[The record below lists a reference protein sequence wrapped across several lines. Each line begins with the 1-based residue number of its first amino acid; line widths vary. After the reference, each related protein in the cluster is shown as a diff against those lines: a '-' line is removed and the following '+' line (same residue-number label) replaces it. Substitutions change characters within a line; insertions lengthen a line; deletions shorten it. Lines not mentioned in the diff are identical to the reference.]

1 MSSNHIL
8 FRLINRVLLPWVF
21 MLATVVAHA
30 AASGIVLDK
39 ANIDPDD
46 KASLQRGARYFVD
59 YCFNCHSL
67 AYSRYKRIAV
77 DLGFSDDEISNEM
90 LFTGAKIGDTMTIAL
105 HKSDAKSF
113 FGTAPPDL
121 SVVSRARGVDWIYTY
136 LRSFYRDDSR
146 PWGVNNAV
154 FKDVAMPHVLWELQG
169 LQDAVMEE
177 TEHEGK
183 KHKQIA
189 GFKVTQAGAM
199 STDEF
204 DNTVRDIVNF
214 LHYVGE
220 PAKQSRHQLGRWVI
234 LFLVIY
240 LVIMILLKKD
250 YWRDIK
256 SS

>member
-1 MSSNHIL
+1 MLTHAMKITLIL
-8 FRLINRVLLPWVF
+8 VSLLVS
-21 MLATVVAHA
+21 LTAQ
-30 AASGIVLDK
+30 ASASAIPLDK

-67 AYSRYKRIAV
+67 AYSRYKRIST
-77 DLGFSDDEISNEM
+77 DLDIPEQDISNEM
-90 LFTGAKIGDTMTIAL
+90 LFTGAKIGDTMTISL
-105 HKSDAKSF
+105 RKSDAKNF

-121 SVVSRARGVDWIYTY
+121 SVESRARGVDWIYTY
-136 LRSFYRDDSR
+136 LRSFYQDDSR

-169 LQDAVMEE
+169 LQQAVTEE
-177 TEHEGK
+177 TNDDGK
-183 KHKQIA
+183 KHAHIT
-189 GFKVTQAGAM
+189 GFKIIQPGAM
-199 STDEF
+199 NTEQF
-204 DNTVRDIVNF
+204 DNAVRDIVNF

-220 PAKQSRHQLGRWVI
+220 PAKAKRLQLGRWVLLFLA
-234 LFLVIY
+234 LFLVVTY
-240 LVIMILLKKD
+240 LLKKE